1 MVEAAVPRERDRV
14 VVEEGK
20 QMEKGNCRERER
32 ERERG
37 RGALKVWPEYGGVPA
52 EGGGPAAELRFLI
65 GGEETEKCV
74 NFVFII
80 NSIVIVK

>member
-1 MVEAAVPRERDRV
+1 M
-14 VVEEGK
+14 
-20 QMEKGNCRERER
+20 
-32 ERERG
+32 
-37 RGALKVWPEYGGVPA
+37 WPEYGGVPA